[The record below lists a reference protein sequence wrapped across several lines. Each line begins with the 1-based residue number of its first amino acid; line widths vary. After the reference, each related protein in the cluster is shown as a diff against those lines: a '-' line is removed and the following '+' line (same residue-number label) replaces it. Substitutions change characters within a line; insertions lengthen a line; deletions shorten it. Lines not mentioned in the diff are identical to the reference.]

1 MFFKILLNI
10 IAIIIVSSITLMIYC
25 ILIVS
30 KESDEKIEMQNKD
43 K

>member
-10 IAIIIVSSITLMIYC
+10 IAIMIVSSITLMIHC